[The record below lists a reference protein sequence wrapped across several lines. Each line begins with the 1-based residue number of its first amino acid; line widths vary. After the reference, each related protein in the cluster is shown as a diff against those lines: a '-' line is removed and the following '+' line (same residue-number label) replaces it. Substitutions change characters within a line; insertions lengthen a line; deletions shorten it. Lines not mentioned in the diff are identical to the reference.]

1 MCISVN
7 SNISRPRKH
16 SNLFVVI
23 LNFYLLSFN
32 YILAVTHIYIGYMV
46 FQSVT
51 LLVPERVLLL
61 KNVTR
66 TESSLE
72 SENLQTEKACFNAVL
87 NWELI
92 KKKIQNMP

>member
-1 MCISVN
+1 MGYLRYGRNVAWISW
-7 SNISRPRKH
+7 H
-16 SNLFVVI
+16 I
-23 LNFYLLSFN
+23 LDFLSFN
-32 YILAVTHIYIGYMV
+32 YILTVAHIYIGYMV

-72 SENLQTEKACFNAVL
+72 SENLQSYS
-87 NWELI
+87 
-92 KKKIQNMP
+92 